1 MTISVASRRSRCRDA
16 QERAGDSEG
25 SIFPY
30 RKGYAAWKRSCLPAV
45 QEQHGDSDVGQLE
58 TPRVE
63 VGAVVIPPSL
73 AAWRESVM
81 NGIGHPGGHPALALQ
96 DGRIDRRQDRFEH
109 LGQIA
114 GRRSQA
120 FLRALSIVART
131 ASGSVSTSQVSST
144 SSWSCRRSSRALR
157 PRRARPRRA
166 TRPPQRDRGATPR
179 KPATPQPSETSC
191 SWWSRRSSSAI
202 PMFLGLSVLL
212 ASVGGPKY
220 SSYSR
225 AFLNR

>member
-1 MTISVASRRSRCRDA
+1 MPDHVVMADPGATSSASSGPERKSSWSSPGRSDRSRTVVTAVSSRSGSMTISVASRRSRCRDA

-131 ASGSVSTSQVSST
+131 
-144 SSWSCRRSSRALR
+144 
-157 PRRARPRRA
+157 
-166 TRPPQRDRGATPR
+166 
-179 KPATPQPSETSC
+179 
-191 SWWSRRSSSAI
+191 
-202 PMFLGLSVLL
+202 
-212 ASVGGPKY
+212 
-220 SSYSR
+220 
-225 AFLNR
+225 